1 MKFSRKTDY
10 GIILMEAL
18 RPSFASG
25 KFIALAEVARQEG
38 LPVLF
43 VAKLAEALCKKGYL
57 EAKRGLGGGYRM
69 VRDPKIITLK
79 ELIDAFEEPP
89 MLRCMKSSDPKKHC
103 SLAATCPTRKTWNG
117 IDEKVDALFQNV
129 TLASL

>member
-18 RPSFASG
+18 RSSFASG
-25 KFIALAEVARQEG
+25 KFVSLAGVARQEG
-38 LPVLF
+38 MPVLF
-43 VAKLAEALCKKGYL
+43 VAKLAETLRMKGYL
-57 EAKRGLGGGYRM
+57 DAKRGAGGGYRM
-69 VRDPKIITLK
+69 TRDPKTISLK

-89 MLRCMKSSDPKKHC
+89 MLRCMKSPDPKKHC
-103 SLAATCPTRKTWNG
+103 PLAATCPTRKTWNH
-117 IDEKVDALFQNV
+117 IDEKVDALFRTV